1 MGTWAVKLLQKLLAP
16 FQVLDY
22 LSEVFFNLV
31 VLFIQSNAGLLRSVD
46 RFPYGLELD
55 INQVLRSDSFN
66 TDETDV
72 STALITLMAIIFTSS
87 RYDSSS

>member
-1 MGTWAVKLLQKLLAP
+1 MRARTFPTKELLDATVKLLQKLLVL

-22 LSEVFFNLV
+22 LSEVFCNLV
-31 VLFIQSNAGLLRSVD
+31 LFFIQSDAGLLKGVD
-46 RFPYGLELD
+46 RFPQGLELD

-72 STALITLMAIIFTSS
+72 STGGSIT
-87 RYDSSS
+87 